1 MFHIFII
8 NMNLATLLI
17 FSYTQLTHSDMSPFA
32 DATGLITFALAG
44 CKLNKYSIIVLV
56 CRGLLCPGDMGFW
69 GHYTFLRNSPPT
81 LPLTQHFCLLSEK

>member
-1 MFHIFII
+1 
-8 NMNLATLLI
+8 MNLATLLI

-56 CRGLLCPGDMGFW
+56 CRGLLCPRDMRFW
-69 GHYTFLRNSPPT
+69 VYYTFPGQSPPT
-81 LPLTQHFCLLSEK
+81 SPLTQHFALSEKYALMLA